1 VNVLYRFGQFQ
12 YNIGNYGAS
21 ADLLYHFRILST
33 DVTMNTGAAWGKFAA
48 EILSGNWDGAME
60 ELAKVKEIIND
71 RVGSSK
77 VNTNGSPFLIRPSNF
92 IIERG

>member
-1 VNVLYRFGQFQ
+1 VLYRFGQFQ
-12 YNIGNYGAS
+12 YNIGNYGAA

-33 DVTMNTGAAWGKFAA
+33 DVSMNTGAAWGKFAA

-71 RVGSSK
+71 RVDSFIP
-77 VNTNGSPFLIRPSNF
+77 NTNDSHSPIQQFNF
-92 IIERG
+92 TIERG